1 MEIKQPTEDALW
13 EFLLRKY
20 LEDQS
25 NQELDEVNKEAS
37 KHVAKYK
44 DRLMKVTPDLFFHFL
59 SERGVSGTCISCGS
73 SRLSVPESRVVRWGE
88 GKPKN
93 FKDLTQEEQIEL
105 VENNTQC
112 FVSYTS
118 FGDVRRPSG
127 IRKSY
132 YMVHCLNCGYLSLY
146 RSSAVLNW
154 LEKDSVQDD
163 DNE

>member
-1 MEIKQPTEDALW
+1 MEIKQPTEDELW

-20 LEDQS
+20 LDEQS
-25 NQELDEVNKEAS
+25 NQELDKVNKEAR
-37 KHVAKYK
+37 KHVEKYK

-59 SERGVSGTCISCGS
+59 SEKGVSGTCISCGS
-73 SRLSVPESRVVRWGE
+73 SRLSVPESSIVRWSE
-88 GKPKN
+88 GVPKN

-105 VENNTQC
+105 VEKNTLRY
-112 FVSYTS
+112 VSYTS
-118 FGDVRRPSG
+118 FRDVKRPSG

-146 RSSAVLNW
+146 RTSAVLNW
-154 LEKDSVQDD
+154 LEKDKAQGD